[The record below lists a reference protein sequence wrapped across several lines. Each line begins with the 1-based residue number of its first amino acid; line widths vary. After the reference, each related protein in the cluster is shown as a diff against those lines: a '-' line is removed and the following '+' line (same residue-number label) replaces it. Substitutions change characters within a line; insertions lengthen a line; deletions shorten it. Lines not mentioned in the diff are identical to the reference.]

1 MHIVDIGGDV
11 GFIEKPVPIPIDPG
25 ALPVRI
31 RLQAKVIR
39 VALQEVKL
47 VYWGHHALA
56 KVPIVN
62 LLGEL
67 SVRVADGISNSRAS
81 HIRIAIA
88 HHAWVEGAAGRRRRW
103 PVACMV
109 EVQLVPELVNELL
122 PIPIEMAIVAV
133 DFAYVGSV
141 VLGECGVY
149 DSSDFHWRVLT
160 VEVGHRLV
168 MLAKRVRRLIQNV
181 EVDPKFSVWV
191 HDREGSVILD
201 GCVHLFPEML
211 FIDIVEPLQLEKN
224 VSVPDVTPDCGQ
236 VQSGWF
242 DLAALPTVGKSIVG
256 RAVKPLVGIRSVE

>member
-1 MHIVDIGGDV
+1 
-11 GFIEKPVPIPIDPG
+11 
-25 ALPVRI
+25 
-31 RLQAKVIR
+31 
-39 VALQEVKL
+39 
-47 VYWGHHALA
+47 
-56 KVPIVN
+56 
-62 LLGEL
+62 
-67 SVRVADGISNSRAS
+67 
-81 HIRIAIA
+81 
-88 HHAWVEGAAGRRRRW
+88 
-103 PVACMV
+103 MV

-122 PIPIEMAIVAV
+122 PIPIEMAVVAV

-181 EVDPKFSVWV
+181 EVDPEFSVGV
-191 HDREGSVILD
+191 HDWEGSVILD
-201 GCVHLFPEML
+201 GCFHLFPEMF